1 MIILSG
7 GHNSDKVGAKHD
19 IYTEYPYTMSWAH
32 KIQSYILEHEDM
44 DSVVIDTGTLP
55 DKVTE
60 INQIVKNA
68 ELPDPF
74 FLAAELH
81 FNSDPSGRAHGN
93 ETLYYP
99 GSAKG
104 KLLAI
109 TFNNCLMK
117 VACPVLGK
125 DRGVKEGWYRMD
137 RPNVQDYAG
146 DKNGDEKPDYFL
158 RKTACPALILE
169 PCFIQDLGKF
179 LNYENIICKG
189 IADSLVESYKVL
201 KKMETR

>member
-1 MIILSG
+1 MILLSA
-7 GHNSDKVGAKHD
+7 GHNPDKVGAKHD

-32 KIQSYILEHEDM
+32 KIQSYILEDEEM

-55 DKVTE
+55 YKVGQ
-60 INQIVKNA
+60 INQIVRNA

-81 FNSDPSGRAHGN
+81 FNSDPSGKAHGN

-99 GSAKG
+99 GSPKG

-109 TFNNCLMK
+109 AFNNYLMK
-117 VACPVLGK
+117 VSCPMLGR
-125 DRGVKEGWYRMD
+125 DRGAKEGWYRMD
-137 RPNVQDYAG
+137 RPNVQDYKE
-146 DKNGDEKPDYFL
+146 DVDGDELPDYFL

-179 LNYENIICKG
+179 INYENIICKG
-189 IADSLVESYKVL
+189 IADSLVSSYTLL
-201 KKMETR
+201 KKLEKR